1 MKVIFVTDRPQ
12 DWPFE
17 LAGSSVTNARTYLAD
32 APRASVDARV
42 INLCRSDRY
51 QGRGYYVSLLAEA
64 RGHLPLPDVKTI
76 EDLKSEEQL
85 HAEAARLDPLV
96 DETVHHDASDR
107 FEIDSYFGRDPA
119 GLHATLAQQL
129 FEAVKAPLLRAH
141 LARVERRWGLQKIT
155 AIGAGDVPSQHR
167 AFLVEAAKAF
177 ITHSEPR
184 ASRSN
189 AGQPKVAILW
199 DPEEKHKPS
208 NEQAVQKFIEA
219 APVVGLGRLPARL
232 YAGAKPRRGPRAAAR
247 RRRPARGPGRRV
259 HHRLH
264 RGQGRRADEFMNVI
278 SPWEREHLL
287 LHV

>member
-1 MKVIFVTDRPQ
+1 MKVIFVTDWPQ

-85 HAEAARLDPLV
+85 HAVAARLDPLV

-107 FEIDSYFGRDPA
+107 FEIDSCFGRDPA

-167 AFLVEAAKAF
+167 ALW
-177 ITHSEPR
+177 SRRPR
-184 ASRSN
+184 RSSRTASRAHRARTLASRR
-189 AGQPKVAILW
+189 W
-199 DPEEKHKPS
+199 PS
-208 NEQAVQKFIEA
+208 C
-219 APVVGLGRLPARL
+219 GT
-232 YAGAKPRRGPRAAAR
+232 RRRSTSR
-247 RRRPARGPGRRV
+247 RTSRRCRSSSRRRPWSGSDAYQRGYTLARSLGEALELLREDEALREILGDEFV
-259 HHRLH
+259 SVYTEVKAVEH
-264 RGQGRRADEFMNVI
+264 DEFMNVI